1 MYHYRHGQ
9 QGQQDQQS
17 THGYRRNSQP
27 LAHDREGPEKEA
39 KRAYYEEL
47 VNELTR
53 KGFTAQQVSEMST
66 GSVYTTREA
75 LEFALRALQLQSRQ
89 DAIQALDSALRELDT
104 DYRYHRILHVHGLPA
119 VASKPVTHTRK
130 VLQHAMRLLKFFPFL
145 AEKREQ
151 PATAK
156 DVSTW
161 IEKVIQSDNRE
172 SILTAMQDSIGA
184 MILLGVKE
192 LPRAKRAELLDPP
205 QSMHIDDLIEA
216 KNRIEAEIA

>member
-1 MYHYRHGQ
+1 MYHYRQGQ
-9 QGQQDQQS
+9 QGQQNPHS
-17 THGYRRNSQP
+17 YKRNSQP
-27 LAHDREGPEKEA
+27 LSHDREGPEKEA

-47 VNELTR
+47 VNELTS

-89 DAIQALDSALRELDT
+89 DAVQALEDVLWELDM

-145 AEKREQ
+145 AEKRE

-161 IEKVIQSDNRE
+161 IEKVLQADNRE
-172 SILTAMQDSIGA
+172 SILTALQDSIGA

-192 LPRAKRAELLDPP
+192 LPSAKRAELLDPP
-205 QSMHIDDLIEA
+205 QNLQIEDLIEA
-216 KNRIEAEIA
+216 KNKLQAELS